1 MSGLFSFFPF
11 SEKEIMKSFKE
22 HIQNPLSA
30 GQLLIMIQDEK
41 KYSVLCVRSEL
52 PVGAIIL
59 ITDPNH
65 KDYGNL
71 VNTKSLQDTRFIIHK
86 DLRSRLPI
94 TNYLFQ
100 TTNAKP
106 IKRIEYHD
114 VKEGIDLSEDL
125 ERTALL
131 YFQSKYRTLR
141 KRDKVNEK
149 LELIIEML
157 LSEYDEYRVR
167 FIA

>member
-1 MSGLFSFFPF
+1 
-11 SEKEIMKSFKE
+11 MKSFKE

-41 KYSVLCVRSEL
+41 RYSVLCVRSEL

-71 VNTKSLQDTRFIIHK
+71 VNTKSLQDTRFVIHQ
-86 DLRSRLPI
+86 DLQSRLPI
-94 TNYLFQ
+94 TTYLFQ
-100 TTNAKP
+100 TTNSKP

-114 VKEGIDLSEDL
+114 VEEGVEEMNLSEDL
-125 ERTALL
+125 ERAALL
-131 YFQSKYRTLR
+131 YFQGKYRTLKR
-141 KRDKVNEK
+141 KDKVNEK

-167 FIA
+167 FVA